1 MSERKMKDSGID
13 WANQVPEHWT
23 ISRIKNHLTE
33 INEKNNPLKMTKIL
47 SLTNTDGVIPYSER
61 GNQGNK
67 AKEDLSKYK
76 VVYKETIVANSMNIL
91 IGSVGLS
98 EWDGCV
104 SPVYYVYKAKKNNS
118 IRYFNYLFSNTAFQE
133 ELRKYA
139 NGIMDIRLRLSSD
152 DILKRNVPIPPY
164 EEQEAI
170 ANYLD
175 EKCEKIDT
183 AIKEAKKSIEEY
195 NSLKKAIITNYIV
208 GRGYDKRIE
217 TGNKWFP
224 KIPKGWNLFKT
235 LRVLEMPI
243 TDGPHVTPELYSEGI
258 PFVSAEA
265 VSCGN
270 GSIDFNHIR
279 GYISQEFYE
288 ECCKK
293 YIPKLDDIYMIKSGA
308 TTGRV
313 SIVDTDKTFTIWS
326 PLAVF
331 RCNKKIM
338 LPKYLFYML
347 QSEPYQLQVAF
358 NWSFGT
364 QQNIGMRTL
373 EKLLICV
380 PSLKE
385 QENILV
391 QLEEIIP
398 KLNNLICEK
407 ESLLE
412 DLNAYKKSLIYEC
425 VTGKKEVA

>member
-23 ISRIKNHLTE
+23 VSRIKNHLTE

-47 SLTNTDGVIPYSER
+47 SLTNIDGVIPYSER

-98 EWDGCV
+98 KWDGCV

-183 AIKEAKKSIEEY
+183 TIKEAKKSIEEY

-217 TGNKWFP
+217 KGNKWFP

-331 RCNKKIM
+331 RCNKRLM

-391 QLEEIIP
+391 QLEGIIP

-407 ESLLE
+407 ESLIE

-425 VTGKKEVA
+425 VTGKKEVT